1 MRAAPIVLPL
11 AAVGLTLVLGAVLP
25 RAAERALNYTDPAG
39 PLYTTA
45 HGHRPGGAAG
55 PDVVRI
61 VSFNIQF
68 ALEVDRA
75 IEVLR
80 TTPALRGC
88 DLLLLQE
95 MDGPGTERIARALGL
110 NSAFVPGSVH
120 PRYGRDFGNAVLS
133 PWPIEAAR
141 KLLLPHESR
150 AIAQRR
156 SAVAAT
162 VDVGGRRVRAYSVH
176 VETMLRMSARS
187 RRDQLQ
193 AVLDDASAWP
203 GPVVIAGD
211 LNGSD
216 LAKTVEDAGYLRLT
230 RDVHGTM
237 RGWAARWVD
246 FDHVFVRGFGLVAP
260 GGAGVE
266 DERGASDHR
275 PVWALARFDP

>member
-1 MRAAPIVLPL
+1 MRAAPVVLPL

-25 RAAERALNYTDPAG
+25 RAAEKARNYTDPAG
-39 PLYTTA
+39 PLYATA
-45 HGHRPGGAAG
+45 HGRRPSVAGG

-80 TTPALRGC
+80 TTWSLRGC

-95 MDGPGTERIARALGL
+95 MDAPGTERVALALGMS
-110 NSAFVPGSVH
+110 SAFVPGTVH
-120 PRYGRDFGNAVLS
+120 PRYSRDFGNAVLS
-133 PWPIEAAR
+133 PWPIEEAR

-156 SAVAAT
+156 IAVAAT

-176 VETMLRMSARS
+176 VETMLRMSARN
-187 RRDQLQ
+187 RRDQIQ
-193 AVLDDASAWP
+193 AVIDDARGWT

-216 LAKTVEDAGYLRLT
+216 LARTVEDAGYLRLT

-246 FDHVFVRGFGLVAP
+246 FDHVFVRGLGRVAP
-260 GGAGVE
+260 AGAGVE

-275 PVWALARFDP
+275 PVWALARFGP